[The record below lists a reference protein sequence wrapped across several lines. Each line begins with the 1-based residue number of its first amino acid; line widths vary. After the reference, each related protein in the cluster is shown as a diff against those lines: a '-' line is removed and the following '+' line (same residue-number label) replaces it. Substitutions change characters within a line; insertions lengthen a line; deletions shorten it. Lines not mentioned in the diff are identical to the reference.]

1 MDRRAWRAT
10 VHGVA
15 QRVEHRCQE
24 EKFRNKLLPHSPQ
37 SSTRRL
43 FRKEKSLAVAI
54 LIVHED
60 QSLHL
65 PGSLG
70 QARRLAY
77 RGKAFGLRKA
87 QQEERINEI
96 NQQFLDDPK
105 YSSDEDL
112 PSKLEAFKKKYMEF
126 DLNEDGGIDIMSLK
140 RMMEKLGVPKT
151 HLELKKLIMEVSSGP
166 GETFSYSDF
175 LKMMLGKR
183 SAILKMILM
192 YEEKAREQEKPTGLP
207 AKKAISELP

>member
-1 MDRRAWRAT
+1 MS
-10 VHGVA
+10 
-15 QRVEHRCQE
+15 Q
-24 EKFRNKLLPHSPQ
+24 
-37 SSTRRL
+37 TRDL
-43 FRKEKSLAVAI
+43 
-54 LIVHED
+54 
-60 QSLHL
+60 Q
-65 PGSLG
+65 G
-70 QARRLAY
+70 
-77 RGKAFGLRKA
+77 GKAFGLLKA
-87 QQEERINEI
+87 QQEERLNEI

-126 DLNEDGGIDIMSLK
+126 DLNEDGDIMSLK

-151 HLELKKLIMEVSSGP
+151 HLELKKLIMEVSSGS

-192 YEEKAREQEKPTGLP
+192 YEEKAKEQEKPTGLP

>member
-1 MDRRAWRAT
+1 MS
-10 VHGVA
+10 
-15 QRVEHRCQE
+15 E
-24 EKFRNKLLPHSPQ
+24 
-37 SSTRRL
+37 TRDL
-43 FRKEKSLAVAI
+43 
-54 LIVHED
+54 
-60 QSLHL
+60 Q
-65 PGSLG
+65 G
-70 QARRLAY
+70 
-77 RGKAFGLRKA
+77 GKAFGLLKA

-112 PSKLEAFKKKYMEF
+112 PSKLEAFK
-126 DLNEDGGIDIMSLK
+126 NIMSLK

>member
-1 MDRRAWRAT
+1 MS
-10 VHGVA
+10 
-15 QRVEHRCQE
+15 Q
-24 EKFRNKLLPHSPQ
+24 
-37 SSTRRL
+37 TRDL
-43 FRKEKSLAVAI
+43 
-54 LIVHED
+54 
-60 QSLHL
+60 Q
-65 PGSLG
+65 G
-70 QARRLAY
+70 
-77 RGKAFGLRKA
+77 GKAFGLLKA

-151 HLELKKLIMEVSSGP
+151 HLELKKLIMEVSSGS

-192 YEEKAREQEKPTGLP
+192 YEEKAREQDKPTGLP